1 MENTSNID
9 VSQDSGNGLSEILS
23 LFLTSSE
30 ENNDNNEPSLLTS
43 LKPYL
48 SQKRQKKLEQCEKI
62 MMLTNTFKLL
72 NDLNFFDNLTDDNK
86 N

>member
-30 ENNDNNEPSLLTS
+30 ENNDNNGPMLSDEHGTFCSRKSLS
-43 LKPYL
+43 
-48 SQKRQKKLEQCEKI
+48 
-62 MMLTNTFKLL
+62 
-72 NDLNFFDNLTDDNK
+72 
-86 N
+86 